1 MDVEQRHTDLE
12 HRQFNSSLKATLALV
27 REKDVIYVPWFYE
40 NKQPWIR
47 KALHAT
53 RMASEVTGEEAVEGK
68 LEMVQVSRE
77 TEGNWAINVTVGHV
91 TAVSEVRETL
101 HTVPV
106 IHSNK
111 ISLPGQLSSVES
123 HNSRNPFINESVTDL
138 MEDLFLV

>member
-53 RMASEVTGEEAVEGK
+53 RMASEVTGEEAVDGGPGR
-68 LEMVQVSRE
+68 VQVSME
-77 TEGNWAINVTVGHV
+77 IKGTE
-91 TAVSEVRETL
+91 
-101 HTVPV
+101 
-106 IHSNK
+106 
-111 ISLPGQLSSVES
+111 QL
-123 HNSRNPFINESVTDL
+123 
-138 MEDLFLV
+138 M